1 MIKMIKI
8 VKTSEKMKLLIRNWQ
23 RDSETGRVIT
33 LDACIDKDAGQ
44 VQSFGSKS

>member
-8 VKTSEKMKLLIRNWQ
+8 VKTSVKMKLLIRKQQ
-23 RDSETGRVIT
+23 RDPQTGRIIT
-33 LDACIDKDAGQ
+33 LDACFGKDAGQ